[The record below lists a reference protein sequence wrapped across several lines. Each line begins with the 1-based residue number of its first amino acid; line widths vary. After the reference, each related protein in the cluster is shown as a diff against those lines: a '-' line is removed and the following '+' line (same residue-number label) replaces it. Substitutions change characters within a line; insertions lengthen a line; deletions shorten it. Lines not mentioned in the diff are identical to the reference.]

1 MWIARMSAHRRLIR
15 RKACT
20 KATICSTKK
29 NLYET
34 YIAKHPFDS
43 RVAADGGNLP
53 AESRTFFGSAYIS
66 PEQDR
71 LVVVVSNLSDSA
83 VKCRL
88 SLKDLQPKA
97 VTSYTTTLKKH
108 LQPQQLTPSVNE
120 YELDA
125 SSVTTLVF
133 EL

>member
-1 MWIARMSAHRRLIR
+1 M
-15 RKACT
+15 
-20 KATICSTKK
+20 
-29 NLYET
+29 
-34 YIAKHPFDS
+34 DS
-43 RVAADGGNLP
+43 SVAADGGNLP

-66 PEQDR
+66 PEQNR

-97 VTSYTTTLKKH
+97 VTSYTTTVKKH
-108 LQPQQLTPSVNE
+108 LHPQQLTPSVNE

-125 SSVTTLVF
+125 SSVTSLVF